1 MSFVIASW
9 FEFKSGSIGKK
20 LKPESVLLQV
30 QHYDLDSL
38 DNLQVLATKDG
49 KLLAYHTF
57 HGNIDC
63 AI

>member
-9 FEFKSGSIGKK
+9 FEFKSGSSGKK

-49 KLLAYHTF
+49 NGSY
-57 HGNIDC
+57 
-63 AI
+63 